1 MITIPRISKDLIEFL
16 NTLAPLR
23 TPQVS
28 TPERQVWVD
37 VGRRQIVDQI
47 EQLYAD
53 QEKGLLEG
61 RSTANVLLQ
70 LSADGRGSSEDRD
83 AGHSSATAAR
93 TPGAPGNRLGR

>member
-1 MITIPRISKDLIEFL
+1 MIPNPRISKDLIEFL
-16 NTLAPLR
+16 NVIAPLR
-23 TPQVS
+23 NPQVS
-28 TPERQVWVD
+28 TSERQVWVD

-70 LSADGRGSSEDRD
+70 LSPDGSGASENRD
-83 AGHSSATAAR
+83 AGHASATAAR